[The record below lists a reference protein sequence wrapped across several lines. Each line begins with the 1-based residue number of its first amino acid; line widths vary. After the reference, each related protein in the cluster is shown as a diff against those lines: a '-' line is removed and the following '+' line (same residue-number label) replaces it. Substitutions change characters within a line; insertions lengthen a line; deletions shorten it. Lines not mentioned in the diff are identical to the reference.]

1 MERVD
6 FDTSAIDGI
15 ITGSELPSN
24 LIFGGENGNIVSDTS
39 ADNFGSFTGDT
50 NMDGGYTGKWGGN
63 FYSDGATS
71 AAGTFGVSKG
81 TAGEEDFDS
90 FVGYFSAP
98 KL

>member
-1 MERVD
+1 MVILLAIRVLIILEVLL
-6 FDTSAIDGI
+6 AIL
-15 ITGSELPSN
+15 TWM
-24 LIFGGENGNIVSDTS
+24 VVTQ
-39 ADNFGSFTGDT
+39 
-50 NMDGGYTGKWGGN
+50 GKWGGN

-81 TAGEEDFDS
+81 TAGEEYFDS